1 MKKDDILRREIQRLL
16 DQDKDLRS
24 YHLEADV
31 VDGQAQLHGAVDV
44 LAEKKRAEE
53 LARSVPGVKDVDAA
67 ISIITD
73 GPITD
78 SDVDFEVAEEL
89 NAVPEIDPK
98 RIGAKSSKGVVTL
111 VGRTDD
117 PAEVEAARKAAEK
130 ARGVTAV
137 RSEVKIGEEKGPDW
151 LFHTQVRNDR
161 EGDQKERPKR

>member
-1 MKKDDILRREIQRLL
+1 MKKDDVLRREIQRLL
-16 DQDKDLRS
+16 DQDRDLRS

-31 VDGQAQLHGAVDV
+31 VEGQAQLHGAVDV
-44 LAEKKRAEE
+44 LSEKKRAEE
-53 LARSVPGVKDVDAA
+53 LARSVKGVKDVDAA

-98 RIGAKSSKGVVTL
+98 RIGARSSKGVVTL
-111 VGRTDD
+111 MGRTDD
-117 PAEVEAARKAAEK
+117 PAEVEAAMKAAET

-137 RSEVKIGEEKGPDW
+137 RSEVKIGGEEDRNR
-151 LFHTQVRNDR
+151 LFHSQVRNDR
-161 EGDQKERPKR
+161 EKGQKGRPER